1 MAVPLP
7 PASNL
12 HAILLVTKSRSL
24 GPRLVFHYPPLSP
37 SAAALAAAKDPAWF
51 RHDTSTASVDS
62 RSSDSDW
69 DSSSDSEDDND
80 IDIGSRTSGGR
91 ASGRTLT
98 GRVSDKPKLGA
109 GVWGKQETIDEE
121 DADENDEN
129 SANERRG
136 KGGDHDWDT
145 VLGFKT
151 DALEKML
158 SPSKD
163 YNKRR
168 FELGVESIVFVGAP
182 MFVREDGLWK
192 KLKRKKKKRPDK
204 QKLQDGHL
212 LKTLATDDDEDGGA
226 DSPDP
231 PAKPVPEPFVYPEGF
246 EPGYGH
252 DSISSGPSGAP
263 SEAGSDTR
271 SNSTTHDNNP
281 DMTMFNVV
289 FVLNPPALEYQQR
302 VKEMYDNVTRK
313 YAKALKYEEA
323 RFQYVWKESK
333 RIIDIKQRAKETNE
347 SLTAT
352 WRKIVSTSPLA
363 RSIAIMFDAI
373 SHDKIAHI
381 HFDATFNTSF
391 QIPQADSTPY
401 LPNAIEPQMP
411 GLWLTTSNV
420 VLEDDEAPMTQHAAL
435 LLLEDAEVLIKDLG
449 GDASGNAAAIA
460 FYIRNIIPTKS
471 LLKISKTHNISAHD
485 MEYIASHLV
494 YWRRARLIAPLS
506 PRDTYIV
513 SPNADMTVLPAAM
526 TVYAQRFST
535 LPTLPKILSMLSGT
549 PRPYRSFI
557 PTAEH
562 REAYMEILAWLMRGG
577 WVTQLRTFAWV
588 RVTPEIKAQVAAEM
602 EREERMK
609 KAEEARKELLG
620 DNESITDSLLSDKR
634 SSLLSLSSARTSS
647 PLRRTRRDGDE
658 EMESSTILSPR
669 LTATAMS
676 RSSSARTGSDTGSTS
691 SQRTTI
697 ALNPSQRAES
707 PSHIGLRDVKPHRP
721 SPLHLKPTSPS
732 PSRSSVVSP
741 TSPFEKSPPLDPS
754 SFTHTTILSPQKAS
768 SLEARWL
775 DKIAQ
780 SFEEAATV
788 PANPSPPKHPDGG
801 FAGVTGKELRESW
814 PMLLRHLDG
823 KHAIEDL
830 SAREGIKRKRV
841 AALFNAVKEKVWNWT
856 HTHPPDNAHKDIVN
870 FPKSTPGAGQA
881 GLHRNVWI
889 EKDSKGKPT
898 GILREISLVMESEHI
913 GVYKALRVQG
923 LLKVRVMVA
932 AELEGNALPGCALKS
947 MGQTKEILELT
958 LRIEFIKT
966 FVWGISTCNA
976 LYWQYDYEERF
987 RGRTIGV
994 CNITEEASG
1003 LPFAFCAENGLR
1015 LILLATFAD
1024 EFDEYIEK
1032 AEKAMQKY

>member
-12 HAILLVTKSRSL
+12 HAILLVTNSRSL

-51 RHDTSTASVDS
+51 RHGSWTASVDS

-69 DSSSDSEDDND
+69 DSSTDSDDDHD
-80 IDIGSRTSGGR
+80 LEMGSH
-91 ASGRTLT
+91 
-98 GRVSDKPKLGA
+98 RVSDKSRLSSA
-109 GVWGKQETIDEE
+109 GWGQQETMDEE
-121 DADENDEN
+121 DADHGIDEPE
-129 SANERRG
+129 SSGPGPQA
-136 KGGDHDWDT
+136 GGGDWDT

-158 SPSKD
+158 SPSKE

-182 MFVREDGLWK
+182 MFVRDDGLWK
-192 KLKRKKKKRPDK
+192 KGKKGKKRRKKKKKRADK
-204 QKLQDGHL
+204 AHP
-212 LKTLATDDDEDGGA
+212 DDDNDDEPPP
-226 DSPDP
+226 SP
-231 PAKPVPEPFVYPEGF
+231 ASRAPEAFEYPQGF

-252 DSISSGPSGAP
+252 DSVSSTPSDAD
-263 SEAGSDTR
+263 AGSDTR
-271 SNSTTHDNNP
+271 SNSTTHDTNP

-302 VKEMYDNVTRK
+302 VQDMYDNVTRK

-333 RIIDIKQRAKETNE
+333 RIIDIKQRAKETND

-352 WRKIVSTSPLA
+352 WRTIVSTSPLA
-363 RSIAIMFDAI
+363 KSIAIMFDAI

-401 LPNAIEPQMP
+401 LPNALEPQMP

-420 VLEDDEAPMTQHAAL
+420 VLEDDESPMTQHAGL

-449 GDASGNAAAIA
+449 GDATGNAAAIA

-471 LLKISKTHNISAHD
+471 LLKISKRHNISPHD

-513 SPNADMTVLPAAM
+513 SPNADMTLLPAAI
-526 TVYAQRFST
+526 TAYAQRFPT
-535 LPTLPKILSMLSGT
+535 LPTLPKVLSMLSGT
-549 PRPYRSFI
+549 PRPFRHFI

-562 REAYMEILAWLMRGG
+562 RETYMEILAWLMRGG

-588 RVTPEIKAQVAAEM
+588 RVTPEIKAQVATEM
-602 EREERMK
+602 EREERIK
-609 KAEEARKELLG
+609 KAEEARKELLS
-620 DNESITDSLLSDKR
+620 DNDSIADSLLSDKR
-634 SSLLSLSSARTSS
+634 NSLLSLASARTSS
-647 PLRRTRRDGDE
+647 PLRRTRKDADE
-658 EMESSTILSPR
+658 DMESSTLFSPR
-669 LTATAMS
+669 LTAAAMAQH
-676 RSSSARTGSDTGSTS
+676 RGTVARTASDAGSTS

-697 ALNPSQRAES
+697 ALNSSQRTES
-707 PSHIGLRDVKPHRP
+707 PSHLGVRDAKPHRS

-732 PSRSSVVSP
+732 PSRTFVVSP
-741 TSPFEKSPPLDPS
+741 TSPLDKSPLADAKDY
-754 SFTHTTILSPQKAS
+754 THTTILSPQKAS

-775 DKIAQ
+775 DKIAHT
-780 SFEEAATV
+780 FEEHGLVSTK
-788 PANPSPPKHPDGG
+788 NPSPPKHADSALG
-801 FAGVTGKELRESW
+801 GVTGKELRESW

-823 KHAIEDL
+823 KHAIEDV

-841 AALFNAVKEKVWNWT
+841 AVLFNAVREKGW
-856 HTHPPDNAHKDIVN
+856 
-870 FPKSTPGAGQA
+870 
-881 GLHRNVWI
+881 
-889 EKDSKGKPT
+889 
-898 GILREISLVMESEHI
+898 LV
-913 GVYKALRVQG
+913 
-923 LLKVRVMVA
+923 VA
-932 AELEGNALPGCALKS
+932 
-947 MGQTKEILELT
+947 
-958 LRIEFIKT
+958 RH
-966 FVWGISTCNA
+966 W
-976 LYWQYDYEERF
+976 
-987 RGRTIGV
+987 
-994 CNITEEASG
+994 
-1003 LPFAFCAENGLR
+1003 
-1015 LILLATFAD
+1015 
-1024 EFDEYIEK
+1024 
-1032 AEKAMQKY
+1032 

>member
-1 MAVPLP
+1 MSPSFPRARELPRRNTPPMAVPLP

-69 DSSSDSEDDND
+69 DSSDSDDDND
-80 IDIGSRTSGGR
+80 VEIGSRTSGGR
-91 ASGRTLT
+91 GSGRTAT
-98 GRVSDKPKLGA
+98 GRVSDKSKLGA

-121 DADENDEN
+121 DADDDDDRE
-129 SANERRG
+129 SSGRRG
-136 KGGDHDWDT
+136 NGGDHDWET

-192 KLKRKKKKRPDK
+192 KLKRKRKKPSDK
-204 QKLQDGHL
+204 EKLSDSQLAKDDATTTDEQDT
-212 LKTLATDDDEDGGA
+212 KAPEE
-226 DSPDP
+226 PVK
-231 PAKPVPEPFVYPEGF
+231 PAPEPFVYPPGF

-252 DSISSGPSGAP
+252 DSASSLGSGAP
-263 SEAGSDTR
+263 SEAGSDAR
-271 SNSTTHDNNP
+271 SNSTSQDNAP

-302 VKEMYDNVTRK
+302 VKEMYENVTRK

-347 SLTAT
+347 SMTAT

-363 RSIAIMFDAI
+363 KSIAIMFDAI

-391 QIPQADSTPY
+391 QIPQPDSTPY
-401 LPNAIEPQMP
+401 LPNALEPQMP

-449 GDASGNAAAIA
+449 GDASANAAAIA

-471 LLKISKTHNISAHD
+471 LLKISKKHNISAHD

-526 TVYAQRFST
+526 AVYAQRFST
-535 LPTLPKILSMLSGT
+535 LPTLPKVLSMLSGT
-549 PRPYRSFI
+549 PRPYRNFI

-562 REAYMEILAWLMRGG
+562 REPYMDILAWLMRGG

-588 RVTPEIKAQVAAEM
+588 RVTPEIKALVAVEM

-609 KAEEARKELLG
+609 KAEEARRELMSEI
-620 DNESITDSLLSDKR
+620 DSIPEGLLSEKR
-634 SSLLSLSSARTSS
+634 NSLLSLNSARTSS
-647 PLRRTRRDGDE
+647 PLRRTRREGDE
-658 EMESSTILSPR
+658 EMENSTILSPR
-669 LTATAMS
+669 LSATAMT
-676 RSSSARTGSDTGSTS
+676 RSASARTASDAGSSS

-697 ALNPSQRAES
+697 ALSSIQRADS
-707 PSHIGLRDVKPHRP
+707 Y
-721 SPLHLKPTSPS
+721 
-732 PSRSSVVSP
+732 
-741 TSPFEKSPPLDPS
+741 
-754 SFTHTTILSPQKAS
+754 THTTILSPQKAS

-780 SFEEAATV
+780 TFEESGVLSTNA
-788 PANPSPPKHPDGG
+788 SPPKHADGG
-801 FAGVTGKELRESW
+801 GGGAGFGGITGRELRESW

-823 KHAIEDL
+823 KHAIEDV

-841 AALFNAVKEKVWNWT
+841 AVLFNAVKERGW
-856 HTHPPDNAHKDIVN
+856 
-870 FPKSTPGAGQA
+870 
-881 GLHRNVWI
+881 
-889 EKDSKGKPT
+889 
-898 GILREISLVMESEHI
+898 LV
-913 GVYKALRVQG
+913 
-923 LLKVRVMVA
+923 VA
-932 AELEGNALPGCALKS
+932 
-947 MGQTKEILELT
+947 
-958 LRIEFIKT
+958 RH
-966 FVWGISTCNA
+966 W
-976 LYWQYDYEERF
+976 
-987 RGRTIGV
+987 
-994 CNITEEASG
+994 
-1003 LPFAFCAENGLR
+1003 
-1015 LILLATFAD
+1015 
-1024 EFDEYIEK
+1024 
-1032 AEKAMQKY
+1032 

>member
-69 DSSSDSEDDND
+69 DSSGDSDDDND
-80 IDIGSRTSGGR
+80 IEIGSRTSGGR
-91 ASGRTLT
+91 GSGRTAT
-98 GRVSDKPKLGA
+98 GRVSDKSKLGA

-121 DADENDEN
+121 DAEDNDDQE
-129 SANERRG
+129 SSGRRG
-136 KGGDHDWDT
+136 NGGDHDWET

-192 KLKRKKKKRPDK
+192 KLKRKKKKPSDK
-204 QKLQDGHL
+204 EKLEDGDL
-212 LKTLATDDDEDGGA
+212 ARNLATTNEEDSKTA
-226 DSPDP
+226 EEPV
-231 PAKPVPEPFVYPEGF
+231 KPVPEPFVYPPGF

-252 DSISSGPSGAP
+252 DSASSAGSGAP
-263 SEAGSDTR
+263 SDAGSDAR
-271 SNSTTHDNNP
+271 SNSTSQDNTP

-302 VKEMYDNVTRK
+302 VKEMYENVTRK

-347 SLTAT
+347 SMTAT

-363 RSIAIMFDAI
+363 KSIAIMFDAI

-401 LPNAIEPQMP
+401 LPNALEPQMP

-449 GDASGNAAAIA
+449 GDASGNGAAIA

-471 LLKISKTHNISAHD
+471 LLKISKKHNISAHD

-513 SPNADMTVLPAAM
+513 SPNADMTVLPAAIA
-526 TVYAQRFST
+526 VYAQRFPT
-535 LPTLPKILSMLSGT
+535 LPTLPKVLSMLSGT
-549 PRPYRSFI
+549 PRPYRNFI

-588 RVTPEIKAQVAAEM
+588 RVTPEIKAQVAAEL
-602 EREERMK
+602 EREERIK
-609 KAEEARKELLG
+609 KAEEARR
-620 DNESITDSLLSDKR
+620 DLLSEIDSIPEGLLSEKR
-634 SSLLSLSSARTSS
+634 NSLLSLTSARTSS
-647 PLRRTRRDGDE
+647 PLRRTRREADE

-669 LTATAMS
+669 LSATAMT
-676 RSSSARTGSDTGSTS
+676 RSASARTGSDAGSTS

-697 ALNPSQRAES
+697 ALSSIQRAES

-732 PSRSSVVSP
+732 PSRNSLVSP
-741 TSPFEKSPPLDPS
+741 TSPLTNPTPPDPS

-780 SFEEAATV
+780 TFEESAIMS
-788 PANPSPPKHPDGG
+788 ANPSPPKHADGG
-801 FAGVTGKELRESW
+801 FGGITGKELRESW

-823 KHAIEDL
+823 KHAIEDV

-841 AALFNAVKEKVWNWT
+841 AVLFNAVKERGWL
-856 HTHPPDNAHKDIVN
+856 IV
-870 FPKSTPGAGQA
+870 AR
-881 GLHRNVWI
+881 HW
-889 EKDSKGKPT
+889 
-898 GILREISLVMESEHI
+898 
-913 GVYKALRVQG
+913 
-923 LLKVRVMVA
+923 
-932 AELEGNALPGCALKS
+932 
-947 MGQTKEILELT
+947 
-958 LRIEFIKT
+958 
-966 FVWGISTCNA
+966 
-976 LYWQYDYEERF
+976 
-987 RGRTIGV
+987 
-994 CNITEEASG
+994 
-1003 LPFAFCAENGLR
+1003 
-1015 LILLATFAD
+1015 
-1024 EFDEYIEK
+1024 
-1032 AEKAMQKY
+1032 

>member
-62 RSSDSDW
+62 RSSDSEW
-69 DSSSDSEDDND
+69 DSNTDSDDDND
-80 IDIGSRTSGGR
+80 IEIGSRTSGGR

-98 GRVSDKPKLGA
+98 GRVSDKSKLGS
-109 GVWGKQETIDEE
+109 GLWGKQETIDEE
-121 DADENDEN
+121 DADDDNDQDGN
-129 SANERRG
+129 GHRG

-145 VLGFKT
+145 VLGFKM

-158 SPSKD
+158 SPSKE

-168 FELGVESIVFVGAP
+168 FELGVESIVFLGAP
-182 MFVREDGLWK
+182 MFVRDDGLWK
-192 KLKRKKKKRPDK
+192 KAKRKKKKRSDQ
-204 QKLQDGHL
+204 QKLEDGDL
-212 LKTLATDDDEDGGA
+212 VRNLTSASDDDDA
-226 DSPDP
+226 NSPEP
-231 PAKPVPEPFVYPEGF
+231 SNEPVPGF

-252 DSISSGPSGAP
+252 DSMSSGP
-263 SEAGSDTR
+263 SEAGSDAR
-271 SNSTTHDNNP
+271 SNSTSLDINNP

-302 VKEMYDNVTRK
+302 VKEMYENVTRK

-363 RSIAIMFDAI
+363 KSIAIMFDAI

-401 LPNAIEPQMP
+401 LPTAIEPQMP

-420 VLEDDEAPMTQHAAL
+420 ILEDDDAPMTQHAAL

-449 GDASGNAAAIA
+449 GDTGGNAAAIA

-471 LLKISKTHNISAHD
+471 LLKISKKHNISAHD

-494 YWRRARLIAPLS
+494 YWRRARLVAPLS

-513 SPNADMTVLPAAM
+513 SPNADMTVLPAAIS
-526 TVYAQRFST
+526 VYAQRFPT
-535 LPTLPKILSMLSGT
+535 LPTLPKVLSMLSGT
-549 PRPYRSFI
+549 PRPYRNFI

-602 EREERMK
+602 EREERIK
-609 KAEEARKELLG
+609 KAEEARRELMS
-620 DNESITDSLLSDKR
+620 DNDSVADSLLSDKR
-634 SSLLSLSSARTSS
+634 SSLLSLNSARTSS
-647 PLRRTRRDGDE
+647 PLRRTRRDADE

-669 LTATAMS
+669 LGSTAMS
-676 RSSSARTGSDTGSTS
+676 RSVSARTSSDAGSTS

-697 ALNPSQRAES
+697 ALTPSQRAES
-707 PSHIGLRDVKPHRP
+707 PSHLGLRDVKPHRP

-732 PSRSSVVSP
+732 PSRNSIVSP
-741 TSPFEKSPPLDPS
+741 TSPVEKLAPPDPS
-754 SFTHTTILSPQKAS
+754 SFAPTTILSPQKAS
-768 SLEARWL
+768 SIEARWL
-775 DKIAQ
+775 EKIAQ
-780 SFEEAATV
+780 TFEETAIIST
-788 PANPSPPKHPDGG
+788 NPSPPKHADGALG
-801 FAGVTGKELRESW
+801 GITGKELRESW

-823 KHAIEDL
+823 KHAIEDV

-841 AALFNAVKEKVWNWT
+841 AVLFNAVKERGW
-856 HTHPPDNAHKDIVN
+856 
-870 FPKSTPGAGQA
+870 
-881 GLHRNVWI
+881 
-889 EKDSKGKPT
+889 
-898 GILREISLVMESEHI
+898 LVIARH
-913 GVYKALRVQG
+913 
-923 LLKVRVMVA
+923 
-932 AELEGNALPGCALKS
+932 
-947 MGQTKEILELT
+947 
-958 LRIEFIKT
+958 
-966 FVWGISTCNA
+966 W
-976 LYWQYDYEERF
+976 
-987 RGRTIGV
+987 
-994 CNITEEASG
+994 
-1003 LPFAFCAENGLR
+1003 
-1015 LILLATFAD
+1015 
-1024 EFDEYIEK
+1024 
-1032 AEKAMQKY
+1032 

>member
-1 MAVPLP
+1 MDGMRVKTSRRFKLDLPGSPGRNMFPASAPARNIHPMAVPLP

-69 DSSSDSEDDND
+69 DSSADSDDDND
-80 IDIGSRTSGGR
+80 IEIGSRTSGGR
-91 ASGRTLT
+91 ASGRT
-98 GRVSDKPKLGA
+98 GAGGSYRVSDRSKLGS
-109 GVWGKQETIDEE
+109 GIWGKQETIDEE
-121 DADENDEN
+121 DVADGSDNDG
-129 SANERRG
+129 SSTRRG

-192 KLKRKKKKRPDK
+192 KLKKKKRK
-204 QKLQDGHL
+204 KGKEKLEGGDMVKNL
-212 LKTLATDDDEDGGA
+212 TIAEEDEETS
-226 DSPDP
+226 SPEA
-231 PAKPVPEPFVYPEGF
+231 PARPTPEPFVYPQGF

-252 DSISSGPSGAP
+252 GSMSSVPSGAP

-271 SNSTTHDNNP
+271 SNSTSQDNNP

-347 SLTAT
+347 SVTST
-352 WRKIVSTSPLA
+352 WGKIVSTSPLA
-363 RSIAIMFDAI
+363 KSIAIMFDAI

-401 LPNAIEPQMP
+401 LPNLLEPQMP

-420 VLEDDEAPMTQHAAL
+420 ILEDDHAPMTQHAAL

-449 GDASGNAAAIA
+449 GDATGNAAAIA

-471 LLKISKTHNISAHD
+471 LLKISQRHNIQAQD

-513 SPNADMTVLPAAM
+513 SPNADMTVIPAAIS
-526 TVYAQRFST
+526 VYAQRFPT
-535 LPTLPKILSMLSGT
+535 LPTLPKVLSMLSGT
-549 PRPYRSFI
+549 PRPFRTFI

-602 EREERMK
+602 EREERIK
-609 KAEEARKELLG
+609 KAEEARRELMS
-620 DNESITDSLLSDKR
+620 DNESNAESLLSGKR
-634 SSLLSLSSARTSS
+634 NSLLSLSSLRTSS
-647 PLRRTRRDGDE
+647 PLRRTRRDVDE

-669 LTATAMS
+669 LTATAMAQH
-676 RSSSARTGSDTGSTS
+676 RGTMVRTASDAGSTS

-697 ALNPSQRAES
+697 ALNSSQRAES
-707 PSHIGLRDVKPHRP
+707 PSHFGFRDAKPHRP

-732 PSRSSVVSP
+732 PSRHSAVSP
-741 TSPFEKSPPLDPS
+741 TSPLERSPPPDPKD
-754 SFTHTTILSPQKAS
+754 FTHTTILSPQKAS

-775 DKIAQ
+775 EKIAQ
-780 SFEEAATV
+780 SFEGTPQII
-788 PANPSPPKHPDGG
+788 PANPSPPKHDGG
-801 FAGVTGKELRESW
+801 FAGITGKELRESW

-823 KHAIEDL
+823 KHAIEDV
-830 SAREGIKRKRV
+830 SPREGIKRKRV
-841 AALFNAVKEKVWNWT
+841 ASLFNAV
-856 HTHPPDNAHKDIVN
+856 
-870 FPKSTPGAGQA
+870 
-881 GLHRNVWI
+881 
-889 EKDSKGKPT
+889 
-898 GILREISLVMESEHI
+898 REGGWLVVTRH
-913 GVYKALRVQG
+913 
-923 LLKVRVMVA
+923 
-932 AELEGNALPGCALKS
+932 
-947 MGQTKEILELT
+947 
-958 LRIEFIKT
+958 
-966 FVWGISTCNA
+966 W
-976 LYWQYDYEERF
+976 
-987 RGRTIGV
+987 
-994 CNITEEASG
+994 
-1003 LPFAFCAENGLR
+1003 
-1015 LILLATFAD
+1015 
-1024 EFDEYIEK
+1024 
-1032 AEKAMQKY
+1032 

>member
-62 RSSDSDW
+62 RSSDSEW
-69 DSSSDSEDDND
+69 DSSTDSDDDND
-80 IDIGSRTSGGR
+80 IEIGSRTSGGR

-98 GRVSDKPKLGA
+98 GRVSDKSKLGS
-109 GVWGKQETIDEE
+109 GLWGKQETIDEE
-121 DADENDEN
+121 DADDD
-129 SANERRG
+129 NEQDGNGHRG

-145 VLGFKT
+145 VLGFKM

-158 SPSKD
+158 SPSKE

-168 FELGVESIVFVGAP
+168 FELGVESIVFLGAP
-182 MFVREDGLWK
+182 MFVRDDGLWK
-192 KLKRKKKKRPDK
+192 KAKRKKKKRSDQ
-204 QKLQDGHL
+204 QKLEDGDL
-212 LKTLATDDDEDGGA
+212 VRNLTSASDDDDA
-226 DSPDP
+226 NS
-231 PAKPVPEPFVYPEGF
+231 PEPPTKPAPEKLRMPEGY

-252 DSISSGPSGAP
+252 DSVSSGP
-263 SEAGSDTR
+263 SEAGSDAR
-271 SNSTTHDNNP
+271 SNSTSLDINNP

-302 VKEMYDNVTRK
+302 VKEMYENVTRK

-363 RSIAIMFDAI
+363 KSIAIMFDAI

-401 LPNAIEPQMP
+401 LPTAIEPQMP

-420 VLEDDEAPMTQHAAL
+420 ILEDDDAPMTQHAAL

-449 GDASGNAAAIA
+449 GDTGGNAAAIA

-471 LLKISKTHNISAHD
+471 LLKISKKHNISAHD

-494 YWRRARLIAPLS
+494 YWRRARLVAPLS

-513 SPNADMTVLPAAM
+513 SPNADMTVLPAAIS
-526 TVYAQRFST
+526 VYAQRFPT
-535 LPTLPKILSMLSGT
+535 LPTLPKVLSMLSGT
-549 PRPYRSFI
+549 PRPYRNFI

-602 EREERMK
+602 EHEERIK
-609 KAEEARKELLG
+609 KAEEARRELMS
-620 DNESITDSLLSDKR
+620 DNDSVADSLLSDKR
-634 SSLLSLSSARTSS
+634 SSLLSLNSARTSS
-647 PLRRTRRDGDE
+647 PLRRTRRDADE

-669 LTATAMS
+669 LGSTAMS
-676 RSSSARTGSDTGSTS
+676 RSVSARTSSDAGSTS

-697 ALNPSQRAES
+697 ALTPSQRAES
-707 PSHIGLRDVKPHRP
+707 PSHLGLRDVKPHRP

-732 PSRSSVVSP
+732 PSRNSIVSP
-741 TSPFEKSPPLDPS
+741 TSPVEKLAPPDPS
-754 SFTHTTILSPQKAS
+754 SFAPTTILSPQKAS
-768 SLEARWL
+768 STEARWL

-780 SFEEAATV
+780 TFEDTAIIST
-788 PANPSPPKHPDGG
+788 NPSPPKHADGG
-801 FAGVTGKELRESW
+801 LGGITGKELRESW

-823 KHAIEDL
+823 KHAIEDV

-841 AALFNAVKEKVWNWT
+841 AVLFNAVKERGW
-856 HTHPPDNAHKDIVN
+856 
-870 FPKSTPGAGQA
+870 
-881 GLHRNVWI
+881 
-889 EKDSKGKPT
+889 
-898 GILREISLVMESEHI
+898 LVIARH
-913 GVYKALRVQG
+913 
-923 LLKVRVMVA
+923 
-932 AELEGNALPGCALKS
+932 
-947 MGQTKEILELT
+947 
-958 LRIEFIKT
+958 
-966 FVWGISTCNA
+966 W
-976 LYWQYDYEERF
+976 
-987 RGRTIGV
+987 
-994 CNITEEASG
+994 
-1003 LPFAFCAENGLR
+1003 
-1015 LILLATFAD
+1015 
-1024 EFDEYIEK
+1024 
-1032 AEKAMQKY
+1032 

>member
-1 MAVPLP
+1 MALPLP

-12 HAILLVTKSRSL
+12 HAILLVTNSRSL

-51 RHDTSTASVDS
+51 RNETSTASVDS

-69 DSSSDSEDDND
+69 DSSSDSDDEND
-80 IDIGSRTSGGR
+80 IEIGSRTSGGR
-91 ASGRTLT
+91 GSGRTLPGAHGSSRDRT
-98 GRVSDKPKLGA
+98 RLGT

-121 DADENDEN
+121 DADDGDER
-129 SANERRG
+129 EGIGRRRPR
-136 KGGDHDWDT
+136 GGDHDWAT

-158 SPSKD
+158 CPSRE

-182 MFVREDGLWK
+182 MFVRDDGLWK
-192 KLKRKKKKRPDK
+192 KLKRKRKKRSDK
-204 QKLQDGHL
+204 EKLEDGDL
-212 LKTLATDDDEDGGA
+212 VRNLTMTEQDEDA
-226 DSPDP
+226 NSPEA
-231 PAKPVPEPFVYPEGF
+231 PAQATPEPFVYPEGF

-252 DSISSGPSGAP
+252 GSMSSPSGAP

-271 SNSTTHDNNP
+271 SNSTTYDNNP

-302 VKEMYDNVTRK
+302 VKDMYDNVTRK

-333 RIIDIKQRAKETNE
+333 RIIDMKQRAKETNE

-363 RSIAIMFDAI
+363 KSIAIMFDTI

-401 LPNAIEPQMP
+401 LPNALEPQMP

-435 LLLEDAEVLIKDLG
+435 LLLEDTETLIKDLG
-449 GDASGNAAAIA
+449 GESTGNAAAIA
-460 FYIRNIIPTKS
+460 FYIRSLIPTKS
-471 LLKISKTHNISAHD
+471 LLKISKRHNILAHD

-513 SPNADMTVLPAAM
+513 SPNADMTVLAAAIN
-526 TVYAQRFST
+526 VYAQRFPT
-535 LPTLPKILSMLSGT
+535 LPTLPKVLSMLSGT
-549 PRPYRSFI
+549 PRPFRTFI

-588 RVTPEIKAQVAAEM
+588 RVTPEIKAQVALDL
-602 EREERMK
+602 EREERVK
-609 KAEEARKELLG
+609 KAEEARKDLLS
-620 DNESITDSLLSDKR
+620 DNDSVAESLLSDKR
-634 SSLLSLSSARTSS
+634 NSLLSMSSARSS
-647 PLRRTRRDGDE
+647 TPLRRTRRDRDTGADGDE
-658 EMESSTILSPR
+658 DMETSKILSPR
-669 LTATAMS
+669 LPATTAANHRGS
-676 RSSSARTGSDTGSTS
+676 PARPSSDAGSTS

-697 ALNPSQRAES
+697 ALNSLQRPES
-707 PSHIGLRDVKPHRP
+707 PSHLGVRDVKPHRP

-732 PSRSSVVSP
+732 RGSVISP
-741 TSPFEKSPPLDPS
+741 ISPVDTLPPPRAKDFSHSTVLC
-754 SFTHTTILSPQKAS
+754 PQKAS

-775 DKIAQ
+775 EKIGQ
-780 SFEEAATV
+780 TFENVGAIAS
-788 PANPSPPKHPDGG
+788 NPSPPKHVDGG
-801 FAGVTGKELRESW
+801 YGGITGKELRENW

-823 KHAIEDL
+823 KHAIEDI

-841 AALFNAVKEKVWNWT
+841 AALFNAVKEKGW
-856 HTHPPDNAHKDIVN
+856 
-870 FPKSTPGAGQA
+870 
-881 GLHRNVWI
+881 
-889 EKDSKGKPT
+889 
-898 GILREISLVMESEHI
+898 LV
-913 GVYKALRVQG
+913 
-923 LLKVRVMVA
+923 
-932 AELEGNALPGCALKS
+932 
-947 MGQTKEILELT
+947 
-958 LRIEFIKT
+958 
-966 FVWGISTCNA
+966 
-976 LYWQYDYEERF
+976 
-987 RGRTIGV
+987 
-994 CNITEEASG
+994 IT
-1003 LPFAFCAENGLR
+1003 R
-1015 LILLATFAD
+1015 HW
-1024 EFDEYIEK
+1024 
-1032 AEKAMQKY
+1032 

>member
-51 RHDTSTASVDS
+51 RHETSTASVDS

-69 DSSSDSEDDND
+69 DSSSDSDDEND
-80 IDIGSRTSGGR
+80 IEIGSRTSNGR
-91 ASGRTLT
+91 ASGRT
-98 GRVSDKPKLGA
+98 GAGASQRVSDKAKLGS

-121 DADENDEN
+121 DADGSDGDGDG
-129 SANERRG
+129 AGGGRG
-136 KGGDHDWDT
+136 GRGGDHDWDT

-158 SPSKD
+158 SPSREF
-163 YNKRR
+163 NKRR

-182 MFVREDGLWK
+182 MFVRDDGLWK
-192 KLKRKKKKRPDK
+192 KLRRKKKKK
-204 QKLQDGHL
+204 KKKKL
-212 LKTLATDDDEDGGA
+212 EDGDLVKNLSIA
-226 DSPDP
+226 EED
-231 PAKPVPEPFVYPEGF
+231 EPFIYPQGF

-252 DSISSGPSGAP
+252 DSISTPSAP
-263 SEAGSDTR
+263 SDAGSDA
-271 SNSTTHDNNP
+271 HDTNP

-302 VKEMYDNVTRK
+302 VKEMYANVTRK

-333 RIIDIKQRAKETNE
+333 RIIDLKQRAKETNA

-352 WRKIVSTSPLA
+352 WRTIVSTSPLA
-363 RSIAIMFDAI
+363 KSIAIMFDAI

-401 LPNAIEPQMP
+401 LPNALEPQMP

-420 VLEDDEAPMTQHAAL
+420 VLEDNDAPMTQHATL
-435 LLLEDAEVLIKDLG
+435 LLLEDAEVLIKHLG
-449 GDASGNAAAIA
+449 GDSTGNAAAIA
-460 FYIRNIIPTKS
+460 FYIRSIIPTKS
-471 LLKISKTHNISAHD
+471 LLKISKTHNILAHD

-513 SPNADMTVLPAAM
+513 SPNADMTVLPAAI
-526 TVYAQRFST
+526 TVYAQRFPT

-549 PRPYRSFI
+549 PRPFRNFI

-602 EREERMK
+602 AREERIK
-609 KAEEARKELLG
+609 KAEEAQRELLSET
-620 DNESITDSLLSDKR
+620 ESNAESLLSNKR
-634 SSLLSLSSARTSS
+634 NSLLSLASIRTSS
-647 PLRRTRRDGDE
+647 PLRRTRRDAE
-658 EMESSTILSPR
+658 EDMEYSTILSPR
-669 LTATAMS
+669 LTASQYRGAAGA
-676 RSSSARTGSDTGSTS
+676 RAASSDAGSTS

-697 ALNPSQRAES
+697 ALNTSQRAES
-707 PSHIGLRDVKPHRP
+707 PSHLGLRDARQHRP

-732 PSRSSVVSP
+732 RRSVVST
-741 TSPFEKSPPLDPS
+741 TSPLDTSPPPDPKD
-754 SFTHTTILSPQKAS
+754 FTHSTVLSPQKAS

-780 SFEEAATV
+780 TFEDGVVIST
-788 PANPSPPKHPDGG
+788 NPSPPKHADGAFSSG
-801 FAGVTGKELRESW
+801 GITGKELRESW

-823 KHAIEDL
+823 KHAIEDV

-841 AALFNAVKEKVWNWT
+841 AILFNAVREKGW
-856 HTHPPDNAHKDIVN
+856 
-870 FPKSTPGAGQA
+870 
-881 GLHRNVWI
+881 
-889 EKDSKGKPT
+889 
-898 GILREISLVMESEHI
+898 LVVTRH
-913 GVYKALRVQG
+913 
-923 LLKVRVMVA
+923 
-932 AELEGNALPGCALKS
+932 
-947 MGQTKEILELT
+947 
-958 LRIEFIKT
+958 
-966 FVWGISTCNA
+966 W
-976 LYWQYDYEERF
+976 
-987 RGRTIGV
+987 
-994 CNITEEASG
+994 
-1003 LPFAFCAENGLR
+1003 
-1015 LILLATFAD
+1015 
-1024 EFDEYIEK
+1024 
-1032 AEKAMQKY
+1032 

>member
-62 RSSDSDW
+62 RSSDSEW
-69 DSSSDSEDDND
+69 DSSTDSDDDND
-80 IDIGSRTSGGR
+80 IEIGSRTSGGR

-98 GRVSDKPKLGA
+98 GRVSDKSKLGS
-109 GVWGKQETIDEE
+109 GLWGKQETIDEE
-121 DADENDEN
+121 DADDDNDQDGN
-129 SANERRG
+129 GHRG

-145 VLGFKT
+145 VLGFKM

-158 SPSKD
+158 SPSKE

-168 FELGVESIVFVGAP
+168 FELGVESIVFLGAP
-182 MFVREDGLWK
+182 MFVRDDGLWK
-192 KLKRKKKKRPDK
+192 KAKRKKKKRSDQ
-204 QKLQDGHL
+204 QKL
-212 LKTLATDDDEDGGA
+212 EDGDLVRNLTSASDGDDA
-226 DSPDP
+226 NSPEP
-231 PAKPVPEPFVYPEGF
+231 SNEPVPGF

-252 DSISSGPSGAP
+252 DSMSSGP
-263 SEAGSDTR
+263 SEAGSDAR
-271 SNSTTHDNNP
+271 SNSTSLDINNP

-302 VKEMYDNVTRK
+302 VKEMYENVTRK

-333 RIIDIKQRAKETNE
+333 RIIDIKQRAKETTE

-363 RSIAIMFDAI
+363 KSIAIMFDAI

-401 LPNAIEPQMP
+401 LPTAIEPQMP

-420 VLEDDEAPMTQHAAL
+420 ILEDDDAPMTQHAAL

-449 GDASGNAAAIA
+449 GDTGGNAAAIA

-471 LLKISKTHNISAHD
+471 LLKISKKHNISAHD

-494 YWRRARLIAPLS
+494 YWRRARLVAPLS

-513 SPNADMTVLPAAM
+513 SPNADMTVLPAAIS
-526 TVYAQRFST
+526 VYAQRFPT
-535 LPTLPKILSMLSGT
+535 LPTLPKVLSMLSGT
-549 PRPYRSFI
+549 PRPYRNFI

-602 EREERMK
+602 EREERIK
-609 KAEEARKELLG
+609 KAEEARRELMS
-620 DNESITDSLLSDKR
+620 DNDSVADSLLSDKR
-634 SSLLSLSSARTSS
+634 SSLLSLNSARTSS
-647 PLRRTRRDGDE
+647 PLRRTRRDADE

-669 LTATAMS
+669 LGSTAMS
-676 RSSSARTGSDTGSTS
+676 RSVSARTSSDAGSTS

-697 ALNPSQRAES
+697 ALTPSQRAES
-707 PSHIGLRDVKPHRP
+707 PSHLGLRDVKPHRP

-732 PSRSSVVSP
+732 PSRNSIVSP
-741 TSPFEKSPPLDPS
+741 TSPVEKLAPPDPS
-754 SFTHTTILSPQKAS
+754 SFAPTTIFSPQKAS
-768 SLEARWL
+768 SIEARWL

-780 SFEEAATV
+780 TFEDTAIIST
-788 PANPSPPKHPDGG
+788 NPSPPKHADGALG
-801 FAGVTGKELRESW
+801 GITGKELRESW

-823 KHAIEDL
+823 KHAIEDV

-841 AALFNAVKEKVWNWT
+841 AVLFNAVKERGW
-856 HTHPPDNAHKDIVN
+856 
-870 FPKSTPGAGQA
+870 
-881 GLHRNVWI
+881 
-889 EKDSKGKPT
+889 
-898 GILREISLVMESEHI
+898 LVIARH
-913 GVYKALRVQG
+913 
-923 LLKVRVMVA
+923 
-932 AELEGNALPGCALKS
+932 
-947 MGQTKEILELT
+947 
-958 LRIEFIKT
+958 
-966 FVWGISTCNA
+966 W
-976 LYWQYDYEERF
+976 
-987 RGRTIGV
+987 
-994 CNITEEASG
+994 
-1003 LPFAFCAENGLR
+1003 
-1015 LILLATFAD
+1015 
-1024 EFDEYIEK
+1024 
-1032 AEKAMQKY
+1032 